1 VGDII
6 QQIFIG
12 KDSQSQRQE
21 FRNRQALLRQVKNE
35 VDNRL
40 ENSLHKAVLINLDKQ
55 KQPQQVKN
63 IAYNQAGLAQY
74 MVNICLTYFKGC
86 DTLPTYALNCNFGST
101 YA

>member
-12 KDSQSQRQE
+12 RDSQSQRQE

-40 ENSLHKAVLINLDKQ
+40 EHSLHKAVLFNLDKQ
-55 KQPQQVKN
+55 KQP
-63 IAYNQAGLAQY
+63 
-74 MVNICLTYFKGC
+74 
-86 DTLPTYALNCNFGST
+86 
-101 YA
+101 